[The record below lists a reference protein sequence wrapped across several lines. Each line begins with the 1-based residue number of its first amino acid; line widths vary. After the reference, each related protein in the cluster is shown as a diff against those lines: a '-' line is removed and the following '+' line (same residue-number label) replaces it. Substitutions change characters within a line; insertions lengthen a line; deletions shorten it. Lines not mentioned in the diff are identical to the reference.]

1 MTQDFIFHDSKLINY
16 NVFAV
21 KVRAE
26 DVKHL
31 IGLLVK
37 QLNEKKNYVLEE
49 EAIQLFYF
57 TGVNVH

>member
-16 NVFAV
+16 NVFSV

-26 DVKHL
+26 DVRNL
-31 IGLLVK
+31 IGSLVQ
-37 QLNEKKNYVLEE
+37 QLNGKKSYVLEE
-49 EAIQLFYF
+49 KAIQIFYF